1 MNQGLSPARSAPFGA
16 TVSAITATSA
26 NGQSDRSRAKAPL
39 PSFINIGAGMT
50 FLDEQQWQ
58 GKIFD
63 GSWRAADSGERT
75 VIEPATGD
83 ELGTAAA
90 DIEAY
95 TDTFWITARTSV
107 PDYRH

>member
-26 NGQSDRSRAKAPL
+26 NGQSDRSRDKPPL

-58 GKIFD
+58 GRIFD
-63 GSWRAADSGERT
+63 GSWRTADGGERT
-75 VIEPATGD
+75 AVEPATGD
-83 ELGTAAA
+83 ELGAAAA
-90 DIEAY
+90 DLEAY
-95 TDTFWITARTSV
+95 IDTCWITSRTSV
-107 PDYRH
+107 PDNRH